1 MSVGSGRWMCKQIAF
16 KNWLAERGICIS
28 SVEQQKLGNHSS
40 SLKTRQMPL
49 LKVNQTHLHTTPQFF
64 AVWDIAGLRSS
75 LPGPSLQGQLA
86 AVTLTPPWPTPHL
99 SWQPEGQAYEHQLL
113 VSHLGGHHTLSEN
126 HEAVPKALRHGCRG
140 VLCHV
145 R

>member
-49 LKVNQTHLHTTPQFF
+49 LKVNQTHLHTAPQF
-64 AVWDIAGLRSS
+64 
-75 LPGPSLQGQLA
+75 
-86 AVTLTPPWPTPHL
+86 
-99 SWQPEGQAYEHQLL
+99 LL
-113 VSHLGGHHTLSEN
+113 CET
-126 HEAVPKALRHGCRG
+126 
-140 VLCHV
+140 
-145 R
+145 